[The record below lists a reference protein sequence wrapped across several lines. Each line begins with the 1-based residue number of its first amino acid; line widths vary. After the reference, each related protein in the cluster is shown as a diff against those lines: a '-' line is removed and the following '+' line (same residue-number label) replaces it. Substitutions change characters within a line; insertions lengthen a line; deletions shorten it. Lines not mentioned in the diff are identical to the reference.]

1 MTITADTVYH
11 YAKLANLHFEEDEAN
26 LLAGQLETI
35 LGYVDKLGELDLT
48 GVPATRHVL
57 HNPPELRD
65 DEQRDSLG
73 SELALKN
80 APDTESNHFLVP
92 KVIAVK

>member
-1 MTITADTVYH
+1 MTITVDTVYH
-11 YAKLANLHFEEDEAN
+11 YAKLANLHFEDAEAE
-26 LLAGQLETI
+26 LLAGQLEKI
-35 LGYVDKLGELDLT
+35 LGYVDKLGELDLE

-57 HNPPELRD
+57 HAPPELRE
-65 DEQRDSLG
+65 DEHRESLG
-73 SELALKN
+73 PELALKN